1 MLILALASYLHPLR
15 RSTKRRAAGHAP
27 RSKARRAVPG
37 APARIQNVLSYAA
50 LSCAA
55 DAASISSMLTP

>member
-15 RSTKRRAAGHAP
+15 RSTKRRAAGHGP
-27 RSKARRAVPG
+27 RSKESRAEPG
-37 APARIQNVLSYAA
+37 APARNANVLSYAA

-55 DAASISSMLTP
+55 DASSMSSMLTP